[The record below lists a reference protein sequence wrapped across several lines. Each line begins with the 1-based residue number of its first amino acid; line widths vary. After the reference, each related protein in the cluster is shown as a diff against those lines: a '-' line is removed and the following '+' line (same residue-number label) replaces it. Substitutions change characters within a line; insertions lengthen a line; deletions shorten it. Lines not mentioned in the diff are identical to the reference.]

1 MLGAG
6 IFLESLNSER
16 VTVTRPR
23 FGLSTN
29 KNLIGIKYLIG
40 IIN

>member
-6 IFLESLNSER
+6 NFLESLNSER

-23 FGLSTN
+23 FGVPPTKFN
-29 KNLIGIKYLIG
+29 WY
-40 IIN
+40 